1 MSAEIEKLS
10 EDLAA
15 LINQWL
21 ARPEDDVQTP
31 AEVIGA
37 LELTKMG
44 FYRQMVAE
52 EDE

>member
-21 ARPEDDVQTP
+21 ARPGDDVP
-31 AEVIGA
+31 SLAEVIGV
-37 LELTKMG
+37 LELTKMD
-44 FYRQMVAE
+44 FHRQMT
-52 EDE
+52 EDDE